1 MQFTNT
7 VLSRF
12 HSYLSVLFFMPNG
25 PLASHGMLKESK
37 VNESH
42 FLEIV
47 RKMKLMEFRYITHV
61 IYSGSF
67 LSGVMI

>member
-1 MQFTNT
+1 MI
-7 VLSRF
+7 V
-12 HSYLSVLFFMPNG
+12 
-25 PLASHGMLKESK
+25 KESK

-47 RKMKLMEFRYITHV
+47 KKMMKFSYITHV